1 MKRAEALRA
10 YIARVDAVDRLLDQ
24 AAATKDPQRVARLI
38 AMADIQTSI
47 ADAYARIVCAL
58 NDPTQ
63 EG

>member
-10 YIARVDAVDRLLDQ
+10 YIARVDAVDRLLNQ
-24 AAATKDPQRVARLI
+24 AASMKDPGRVTRLI
-38 AMADIQTSI
+38 AMADIQASI

-58 NDPTQ
+58 NEPTQ